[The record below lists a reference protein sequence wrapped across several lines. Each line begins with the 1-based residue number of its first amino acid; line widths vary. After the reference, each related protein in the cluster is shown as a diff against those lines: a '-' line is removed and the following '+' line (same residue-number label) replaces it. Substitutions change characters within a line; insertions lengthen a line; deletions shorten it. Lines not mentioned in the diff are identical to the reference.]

1 MRVEV
6 VVQEHY
12 TDVVVQEHY
21 TDVDVDPE
29 DVLNEM
35 DTNEIEAYLEKRGNT
50 YSVSSAWDYSAIAE
64 SYYHGDFD
72 LKKLLAEL
80 KMNHLAEKINF
91 F

>member
-6 VVQEHY
+6 A
-12 TDVVVQEHY
+12 VQEHY

-29 DVLNEM
+29 DVLDEM
-35 DTNEIEAYLEKRGNT
+35 NTDEIEAYLVKRGNT
-50 YSVSSAWDYSAIAE
+50 VPVSSAWDYSAIAE

-72 LKKLLAEL
+72 LKKLLTEL